1 MNNFKALLQ
10 YTIDGKQTVSNPVKA
25 VVSRILK
32 KDDTMKLE
40 YFTATNGKKIAIP
53 REKITGFT
61 EVDVPHGNSFIATGA
76 DDIEGG
82 ENGWYVAEKFETV
95 KAILQSC

>member
-1 MNNFKALLQ
+1 
-10 YTIDGKQTVSNPVKA
+10 
-25 VVSRILK
+25 
-32 KDDTMKLE
+32 MKLE
-40 YFTATNGKKIAIP
+40 YFTAVNGKKIAIP

-95 KAILQSC
+95 KAILQSTQK